1 MNFIKLTQYG
11 VNNDIYVD
19 ADKIQV
25 ITRVKHAFKEYGAV
39 NEYTN
44 IYMSAPV
51 TPDVYFIHVNETPEE
66 ILKQI
71 NRYRDEFI
79 DTLIGPEPGV
89 PQQENKHDC
98 DPLECYDDCGVCYV
112 HQSGACDGCD
122 ERGEDE

>member
-11 VNNDIYVD
+11 GNNDIYVD
-19 ADKIQV
+19 SDKIQV

-66 ILKQI
+66 ILEQI

-79 DTLIGPEPGV
+79 GTL
-89 PQQENKHDC
+89 
-98 DPLECYDDCGVCYV
+98 
-112 HQSGACDGCD
+112 QSGACDGCD
-122 ERGEDE
+122 ERKEDFDPSECYNDCHECDNRECGLWGIHL

>member
-11 VNNDIYVD
+11 GDDDIYVD

-51 TPDVYFIHVNETPEE
+51 TPDVYFIHVNEAPEE

-71 NRYRDEFI
+71 NRY
-79 DTLIGPEPGV
+79 
-89 PQQENKHDC
+89 C
-98 DPLECYDDCGVCYV
+98 DVFDPSECYNDCHECDNRECGLWGV
-112 HQSGACDGCD
+112 HL
-122 ERGEDE
+122 